1 MHARAGSPVAASLL
15 RAIAGI
21 GLALLAALAVLAAS
35 GSVGAVDTI
44 VAETDRSLDL
54 SDRLEGCVTS
64 AELTV
69 AEVLAG
75 ACDFRPMTARD
86 LAVGYSSEAHWVR
99 TTLIGGATPQDRWL
113 VVGHRRLQSV
123 TYAVVSSGGD
133 VRVVE
138 TGLSVPPAVRPADTS
153 DPVLPLHLA
162 PGDRVTVVARVVSQ
176 TSINLTTTLWSPR
189 AHGAAEGR
197 LEFWEAAAFG
207 GLLAA
212 ALFSLTIALIGRVSP
227 WSRLTNLWFGLLL
240 LTKAV
245 FNIAN
250 AALLAQ
256 RLMPRDWS
264 YDVRVQALAMGASIV
279 LQLFFLRQFL
289 RTDRNDPKAE
299 AVLRSMIVAVTL
311 LTAWAVG
318 IAYMPATRW
327 LATASVVALVVSVVL
342 FARSWRAGVP
352 AAGYLLAAYV
362 INLLQMAFRVVHSVG
377 GGFFDDRLL
386 LFYSW
391 SYLVTVPLIPL
402 GIALREEAAR
412 LEAEKA
418 KAEVTARI
426 EFLARV
432 SHELRSPLDAILGN
446 AQLLARPSGAPLLQE
461 GLGII
466 GDSARHLLR
475 MIDDLLDHARGMAG
489 RLTLAPRPVDWPAFL
504 AALEHTGR
512 VMAARGGNAF
522 ALEVTGASPPV
533 LGLDDDRLRQVLD
546 NLLTNAARHTR
557 DGRIVVAC
565 EVGRPDAEGRVVVA
579 FAVSDTGEGIA
590 PADRERI
597 FLPFERGGAAS
608 RSGGKGFGMGLTI
621 ARQLVEI
628 MGGRLTVESR
638 PNEGATFRFTVVS
651 EPLGSRVPE
660 SVETAFASPELGRGR
675 SILIVDDGAASLLI
689 LVRLFREHGFD
700 VHEATSGRAAIDV
713 CRERAIDLVITDL
726 FMADGDGWYVSRKLA
741 DLQPKTPVVVVSAA
755 PIERP
760 AEVAATVGF
769 AAEFLRPLDHGRLLR
784 TVADLLGLRI
794 EASPPSSEAAPDE
807 TVVAPTAAERAVLR
821 DLAADGRLGEVI
833 RRVEAMRRRDPG
845 LSAFAEA
852 IRRAAMRVDM
862 AELERRLAEGG
873 DAGTPNG
880 CSSTQPE

>member
-1 MHARAGSPVAASLL
+1 MRARAAPPVAAAFV

-21 GLALLAALAVLAAS
+21 GLALLVVLGALAAS
-35 GSVGAVDTI
+35 GPVGAVDTI
-44 VAETDRSLDL
+44 VAETDHRLDL

-64 AELTV
+64 PERTV
-69 AEVLAG
+69 AEILSG

-123 TYAVVSSGGD
+123 TYAVVSGEGG
-133 VRVVE
+133 VRIVE
-138 TGLSVPPAVRPADTS
+138 TGLSVPPAARPTDTS
-153 DPVLPLHLA
+153 DPVLPVHLA
-162 PGDRVTVVARVVSQ
+162 PGDRVTVVARVLSQ

-189 AHGAAEGR
+189 LHGAVEGR

-227 WSRLTNLWFGLLL
+227 WSRLANLWFGLLL

-264 YDVRVQALAMGASIV
+264 YDIRVQALAMGASIV
-279 LQLFFLRQFL
+279 LQLVFLRQFL
-289 RTDRNDPKAE
+289 RTGRNDPKVEIALG
-299 AVLRSMIVAVTL
+299 AMIVAVSG
-311 LTAWAVG
+311 LTAWAIGV
-318 IAYMPATRW
+318 AYMPATRW
-327 LATASVVALVVSVVL
+327 LASASVVALGVSVAL

-362 INLLQMAFRVVHSVG
+362 INLLQMAFRVVHSMG
-377 GGFFDDRLL
+377 GGHFDDRLL

-418 KAEVTARI
+418 KAEVAARI

-446 AQLLARPSGAPLLQE
+446 AQLLARPSGGPLLQE

-504 AALEHTGR
+504 AAVEHAGR
-512 VMAARGGNAF
+512 EMAARGGNVF
-522 ALEVTGASPPV
+522 ALEITGAAPPV

-546 NLLTNAARHTR
+546 NLLTNASRHTR
-557 DGRIVVAC
+557 DGRIAVAC

-597 FLPFERGGAAS
+597 FQPFERGGAAS
-608 RSGGKGFGMGLTI
+608 RSGGKGFGMGLTV

-651 EPLGSRVPE
+651 EPLGTRVPE
-660 SVETAFASPELGRGR
+660 PDETAFAAPDLGRGR
-675 SILIVDDGAASLLI
+675 SILIVDDGAVSRRI
-689 LVRLFREHGFD
+689 LDRLFREHGFD
-700 VHEATSGRAAIDV
+700 VHEATSGRAAIDL
-713 CRERAIDLVITDL
+713 CTERAIDLVITDL
-726 FMADGDGWYVSRKLA
+726 FMADGDGWSVSRRLA
-741 DLQPKTPVVVVSAA
+741 DLRPETPVVVISAA

-760 AEVAATVGF
+760 AEVAATVRF

-794 EASPPSSEAAPDE
+794 EAAPAPPKATPAE
-807 TVVAPTAAERAVLR
+807 TVVKPAAAECAVLR
-821 DLAADGRLGEVI
+821 DLATDGRLGEVI
-833 RRVEAMRRRDPG
+833 RRVEAMRRRDPH
-845 LSAFAEA
+845 LTAFAEA
-852 IRRAAMRVDM
+852 VRRAAMRVDM
-862 AELERRLAEGG
+862 AELEQRLADGG
-873 DAGTPNG
+873 DAHPSNG
-880 CSSTQPE
+880 SAPTRLE